1 MEGRTHVPVVD
12 EALCGVCGICRGACP
27 ALASPDLLEGESTT
41 MRAVLAPQATKIGQ
55 DLAPCR
61 EACPLGQDISG
72 YLAFLAEGDQSGAL
86 EVILRD
92 NPLPSVLGRVCH
104 HPCQQACFSS
114 PVQTPPSIRDLKR
127 FAAQAP
133 RPVPEL
139 PQGASLAKVAVV
151 GAGPAGLAAAWEL
164 ARQGA
169 KAVVYDAQ
177 PMAGGMLAWA
187 IPDFRLPRQDLQ
199 RDLDYVAAHGVEFK
213 LGQALT
219 PEGVTALRRECDAV
233 ILACGAPQAQKAGLP
248 GEDLDGVWQGL
259 DFLRETALGNPPQ
272 LTAPVVVVGGG
283 NVALDAA
290 RVALRRGV
298 AVTLVYRR
306 DREQMP
312 AYAEELEAAEAEG
325 IKFIF
330 RAQPVALEAGEGGG
344 VAVLSVQGTTPG
356 QQAADGRVS
365 FFPDPNDQRSL
376 EAGSVIL
383 ALGQRSEAEAWASGL
398 GLDTLQGDAQGCLA
412 PRLYLAGDLQTGP
425 ATVVEA
431 MAGGIK
437 AARAIMEEVRS

>member
-133 RPVPEL
+133 RPAPVVSQTAP
-139 PQGASLAKVAVV
+139 LAKVAVV

-298 AVTLVYRR
+298 AVTLAYRR

-344 VAVLSVQGTTPG
+344 VAALSVQGTTPG

-365 FFPDPNDQRSL
+365 FSPDPDDQRSL